1 MHDAKKSKYLDD
13 DDAEYKGISDLEL
26 LFDEIAE
33 NDYYKPI
40 LVKSF
45 HNDGYKEYESRG
57 DMTKSLSIEEHLD
70 KIIPYLKE
78 LIDIRKA
85 IENNSK

>member
-1 MHDAKKSKYLDD
+1 MNKRLIKHFNKFHNTKKSKYLDD
-13 DDAEYKGISDLEL
+13 NVDAEYKGINDLEL

-70 KIIPYLKE
+70 RSCHI
-78 LIDIRKA
+78 
-85 IENNSK
+85 